1 MSLSEV
7 ATLLWDIWG
16 PNFKLVGNPMRST
29 ASSRFFALMSVS
41 ALVFALASAPFYASQ
56 AAGDAVSA
64 AQVDHDLRLGN
75 LVAEARVQA
84 VSIDGP

>member
-1 MSLSEV
+1 
-7 ATLLWDIWG
+7 
-16 PNFKLVGNPMRST
+16 MRST
-29 ASSRFFALMSVS
+29 ASSRFFTLMSVC

-64 AQVDHDLRLGN
+64 AQVDHDLRLAS
-75 LVAEARVQA
+75 LVAEARVHA

>member
-1 MSLSEV
+1 MS
-7 ATLLWDIWG
+7 AC
-16 PNFKLVGNPMRST
+16 
-29 ASSRFFALMSVS
+29 
-41 ALVFALASAPFYASQ
+41 ALVFALASAPFYASR

-64 AQVDHDLRLGN
+64 AQVDHDLRLAS